1 MPTDLLMPM
10 ATLAL
15 WTLNVLTYMEI
26 QRLLA
31 IRAGRV
37 QLEDFRYGDS
47 ASVPADIAVGNRNYM
62 NLLESPVL
70 FYVACLAAMQTARL
84 DAWMVRLAWT
94 FVALRIAHSLV
105 HLLNRNFIA
114 RIVLFSASLVAL
126 ALMWAKLAL
135 GW

>member
-1 MPTDLLMPM
+1 MPDLLLPM

-15 WTLNVLTYMEI
+15 WTLNVLTLTEI

-37 QLEDFRYGDS
+37 TLEDFRYGDS
-47 ASVPADIAVGNRNYM
+47 ARVPADVVVGHRNYM

-70 FYVACLAAMQTARL
+70 FYIACLAAMQVGRV
-84 DAWMVRLAWT
+84 DSWMTRLAWG
-94 FVALRIAHSLV
+94 FVALRVVHSAI
-105 HLLNRNFIA
+105 HLINKAFIP
-114 RIVLFSASLVAL
+114 RIITFVASLIVL

-135 GW
+135 GL

>member
-1 MPTDLLMPM
+1 MPPDLLLPM

-15 WTLNVLTYMEI
+15 WTLQILTYMEI

-31 IRAGRV
+31 IRVGRV

-47 ASVPADIAVGNRNYM
+47 ASVPTDIAVGHRNYM

-70 FYVACLAAMQTARL
+70 FYVACLAAMQTGRV
-84 DAWMVRLAWT
+84 DVWMGRLAWA

-105 HLLNRNFIA
+105 HLINRNFIA
-114 RIVLFSASLVAL
+114 RIVLFSVSLVAL

-135 GW
+135 G

>member
-1 MPTDLLMPM
+1 MPTDLLLPM

-47 ASVPADIAVGNRNYM
+47 ASVPTDIAVGNRNYM
-62 NLLESPVL
+62 NLLESPLL
-70 FYVACLAAMQTARL
+70 FYVACLAAMQTARV
-84 DAWMVRLAWT
+84 DVWMGRLAWA

-105 HLLNRNFIA
+105 HLLNRNFIT
-114 RIVLFSASLVAL
+114 RIVLFSGSLVAL

-135 GW
+135 L